1 LILDGYVFVA
11 AKYVLDLLSET
22 WMLDFRVVDAPMDY
36 HVKLD
41 ANMGELFADVG

>member
-1 LILDGYVFVA
+1 MYLWHH
-11 AKYVLDLLSET
+11 KYVLDLLLGT
-22 WMLDFRVVDAPMDY
+22 WKLDSRPVDTFMDY